1 MLFNTFV
8 IPLRKPRRVNNLLYN
23 RCFEKAATLAL
34 LGRPMLNIVIRYT
47 KRAPQE
53 ATEP

>member
-8 IPLRKPRRVNNLLYN
+8 IPLRKPRRINKLLYD
-23 RCFEKAATLAL
+23 RCFEKAAMLAL

-47 KRAPQE
+47 KRAQQE
-53 ATEP
+53 AAKP